1 MMGLAPMPKIPS
13 LSNPQAIAEAGEKI
27 YREKYQA
34 RFEEEHLGKFV
45 AINVL
50 TEEAYLGDLPEEAFQ
65 KAREAAPKGLLHLI
79 RIGSPG
85 AFRVSY
91 SSNAAS
97 SDWIFRQPR

>member
-1 MMGLAPMPKIPS
+1 MGLAPMPKIPS

-65 KAREAAPKGLLHLI
+65 KARKAAPKGLFHLM